1 MENEDYNL
9 WILLTKARHAI
20 FRARK
25 KELAK
30 HKITPTQAL
39 ILTNI
44 FSLGD
49 SATTK
54 KISRQVFREF
64 HTVFAQLNIMEN
76 AGLTRKIGDFPRKNR
91 FRFVLT
97 EKGREAYHQSAKQ
110 ESIHK
115 IMSALSKEEFLQLQA
130 CLEKLLDAAL
140 KELNLPQFQYKPES
154 VE

>member
-1 MENEDYNL
+1 MENEDYDL
-9 WILLTKARHAI
+9 WILLTKTRHAI

-39 ILTNI
+39 ILANI

-49 SATTK
+49 KATTK
-54 KISRQVFREF
+54 QISRQVFREF
-64 HTVFAQLNIMEN
+64 HTVFAQLNNIEN
-76 AGLTRKIGDFPRKNR
+76 AGLVRKIGDFPRKNR

-97 EKGREAYHQSAKQ
+97 EKGHKAYKQSAKQ

-115 IMSALSKEEFLQLQA
+115 IMHALSNEELLQLRA
-130 CLEKLLDAAL
+130 CLGKLLGAAL

-154 VE
+154 TE

>member
-1 MENEDYNL
+1 MENEDYDL

-30 HKITPTQAL
+30 YNITPTQAL
-39 ILTNI
+39 VLTNI
-44 FSLGD
+44 FSLGEK
-49 SATTK
+49 ATTI

-64 HTVFAQLNIMEN
+64 HTVFAQLNTMEN
-76 AGLTRKIGDFPRKNR
+76 AGLTRKIGGFPRKNR

-97 EKGREAYHQSAKQ
+97 EKGLEAYNQSAKQ

-115 IMSALSKEEFLQLQA
+115 IMSVLSKEEFLQLQV

-140 KELNLPQFQYKPES
+140 KELNLPQFQYKPE
-154 VE
+154 